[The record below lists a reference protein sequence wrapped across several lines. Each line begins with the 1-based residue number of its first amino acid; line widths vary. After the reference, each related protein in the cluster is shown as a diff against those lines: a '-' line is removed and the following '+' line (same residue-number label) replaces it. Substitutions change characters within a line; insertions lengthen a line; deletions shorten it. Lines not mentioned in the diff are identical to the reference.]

1 MEYSIIW
8 ISDKRRVEHRVADS
22 PSDVVRV
29 LKKEKLRDR
38 KGVRII
44 SPYAELFSPKDFRE
58 GGRMCTR
65 N

>member
-8 ISDKRRVEHRVADS
+8 ISDKRRVEHRVEDS
-22 PSDVVRV
+22 PTDVVRV
-29 LKKEKLRDR
+29 LKKEKLRGR

-44 SPYAELFSPKDFRE
+44 SPYAELLSPKDFRK
-58 GGRMCTR
+58 GGKMCTK